1 MAFISI
7 ILCAAVLYLM
17 RGEIRSRRAEEQAEQ
32 EREVMREERS
42 ASRMDRAARR
52 EELLRILA
60 VENEQRRQAEEQ
72 KRQAG
77 ILEKHDADIVKI
89 AKEQAKQAEQIRKLE
104 FKAQQAEKD
113 IDFILHQMEEKR
125 SYGEYL
131 ELERDASVYGGKYYH
146 IWNNRVIANNNQ
158 LHTLEKQLDKAMNAR
173 DEAKIKLREV
183 A

>member
-17 RGEIRSRRAEEQAEQ
+17 RNEIRSRRAEEQAEQ
-32 EREVMREERS
+32 EREVLREERS

-77 ILEKHDADIVKI
+77 ILEKHGADIAKI
-89 AKEQAKQAEQIRKLE
+89 AKEQAKQAEQIRKLTYQVE
-104 FKAQQAEKD
+104 QAEED
-113 IDFILHQMEEKR
+113 INYLYDQIDSQKRYGAFLLEKR
-125 SYGEYL
+125 
-131 ELERDASVYGGKYYH
+131 DACAIDGAEWHK
-146 IWNNRVIANNNQ
+146 WNNKMLTNDSKVYSLQTRMNRAVYKRDDAMQ
-158 LHTLEKQLDKAMNAR
+158 KLE
-173 DEAKIKLREV
+173 EV